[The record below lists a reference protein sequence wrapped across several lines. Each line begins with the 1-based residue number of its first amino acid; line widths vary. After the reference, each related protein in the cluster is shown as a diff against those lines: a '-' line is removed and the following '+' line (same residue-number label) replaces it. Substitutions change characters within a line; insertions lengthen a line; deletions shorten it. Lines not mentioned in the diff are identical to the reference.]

1 MHVPRLFLLDG
12 HALAFRAFYAIEAA
26 LSTKDGRP
34 TNAVYGFALMLNKL
48 IERHKPEYIAAAFD
62 RGRPTIRLERY
73 AEYKAQRERMPE
85 ELRLQVDY
93 IKELLVAF
101 GISLFE
107 VDGHEADDVIGTLT
121 RYAEEEGID
130 SVIVTSDRDS
140 LQLVSPRT
148 KVMLTRKGVTETELM
163 GEAEVIAKYGLKPRQ
178 LVDLKAFMGDSS
190 DNIKGVKGIGEK
202 TALALIGE
210 FGSVEDVY
218 ERLDAIT
225 KPRLKELLVAGK
237 QDAFLSKFLATIVRD
252 VDLGFDLA
260 QFKLR
265 VEDKARLA
273 RLYRDLEL
281 ASLLRKLESET
292 IDLGAAPEKSALL
305 ESTTQSQVR
314 MHIADMVAPQVP
326 GKRIGL
332 KFAASGEL
340 LLADASRVRRVAA
353 SDSEALAELRV
364 YLEDDDTTKVVCE
377 YKSTER
383 ALSALGLS
391 LGAKVFDLELAAYL
405 LDPSQATYTCSVL
418 AQQYLNLGGREL
430 DLESEA
436 GMLVA
441 LSCRLAQELDEKNL
455 RSLYYDVEL
464 PLARVL
470 LAMERIGVAV
480 DVGVLQEMEQ
490 DVGLRIHGLVQEIH
504 ALAGGDFNI
513 GSPKQLG
520 FILFEKLGLPTGKKT
535 KTGYSTDVEVLEG
548 LAEQHEI
555 VQKILLYRTLS
566 KLKSTYLVGLQ
577 EATDACGKVHTTYN
591 QTVTATGRLSST
603 EPNLQNIPIRLAEGR
618 MIRRAFCP
626 SPGFTHILAA
636 DYSQIELRIL
646 AHLAKDPIL
655 TAAFCNGEDIHTR
668 TAAEVFGVNPEFV
681 TREMRDRAK
690 AVNFGIV
697 YGISDYGLSRDIKV
711 SRAVAREY
719 IENYF
724 RRYAG
729 VRAFIDDTILQ
740 AKRDGYVTTLLQRR
754 RYLPDINSSN
764 ATRRAFAERTAMN
777 TPIQG
782 TAADLIKLAMVRIF
796 AKLEQSKLKSRMILQ
811 VHDELI
817 FETTAEELTAL
828 AAIVKDT
835 MENALQLSVPL
846 AVDIKVG
853 SNWYNV
859 EKTKG
864 GLPHA

>member
-1 MHVPRLFLLDG
+1 MLVPRLFLLDG

-26 LSTKDGRP
+26 LTTKDGRP

-48 IERHKPEYIAAAFD
+48 IEQHKPEYIAAAFD

-93 IKELLVAF
+93 IKEMLAAF

-121 RYAEEEGID
+121 LHAEEAGID

-210 FGSVEDVY
+210 FESVEGVY

-237 QDAFLSKFLATIVRD
+237 QDAFLSKFLATIVKD
-252 VDLGFDLA
+252 VDLGFDLS

-273 RLYRDLEL
+273 KLYRDLEL
-281 ASLLRKLESET
+281 SSLLRKLESET

-305 ESTTQSQVR
+305 ESTTEE
-314 MHIADMVAPQVP
+314 A

-332 KFAASGEL
+332 KPAASGEL

-353 SDSEALAELRV
+353 SDPEALAELRL
-364 YLEDDDTTKVVCE
+364 YLEDDAITKVVCE
-377 YKSTER
+377 YKSAER
-383 ALSALGLS
+383 ELSALGLS
-391 LGAKVFDLELAAYL
+391 LGANVFDLELAAYL
-405 LDPSQATYTCSVL
+405 LTPGQATYTCSVL
-418 AQQYLNLGGREL
+418 AQQYLNLGEREL

-436 GMLVA
+436 GILVE
-441 LSCRLAQELDEKNL
+441 LSCRLARELDEKNL

-470 LAMERIGVAV
+470 LAMERTGVAV

-490 DVGLRIHGLVQEIH
+490 HVGARIHGLVQEVH

-548 LAEQHEI
+548 LADKHEI

-577 EATDACGKVHTTYN
+577 EATDTCGKVHTTYN

-655 TAAFCNGEDIHTR
+655 TAAFALGEDIHTR
-668 TAAEVFGVNPEFV
+668 TAAEVFGVNTEHV

-740 AKRDGYVTTLLQRR
+740 AKRVGYVTTLLQRR

-817 FETTAEELTAL
+817 FETTADELTEL

>member
-1 MHVPRLFLLDG
+1 MPRLFLLDG
-12 HALAFRAFYAIEAA
+12 HALAFRAFYALEASLA
-26 LSTKDGRP
+26 TKDGRP

-48 IERHKPEYIAAAFD
+48 IEQHKPEYIAAAFD

-73 AEYKAQRERMPE
+73 AEYKAQRERMPD
-85 ELRLQVDY
+85 ELRLQIDY
-93 IKELLVAF
+93 IKEMLAAY

-107 VDGHEADDVIGTLT
+107 VDGHEADDVIGTLS
-121 RYAEEEGID
+121 RHAEEAGID

-163 GEAEVIAKYGLKPRQ
+163 GEAEVWAKYGLRPEQ
-178 LVDLKAFMGDSS
+178 LVDLKALMGDTS

-210 FGSVEDVY
+210 FGSVEGVY
-218 ERLDAIT
+218 EGLLAVT

-237 QDAFLSKFLATIVRD
+237 QDAFLSKFLATIVRH
-252 VDLGFDLA
+252 VELGFDLS
-260 QFKLR
+260 QFKLQ

-273 RLYRDLEL
+273 KLYRDLEL
-281 ASLLRKLESET
+281 SSLLRRLLNEPT
-292 IDLGAAPEKSALL
+292 GLGAEAQANGPSLGSKDQPQTHAHVPAPE
-305 ESTTQSQVR
+305 ER
-314 MHIADMVAPQVP
+314 
-326 GKRIGL
+326 GRRIGL
-332 KFAASGEL
+332 KFDRSGGL
-340 LLADASRVRRVAA
+340 LLAEASLVRRVATHDPDEVA
-353 SDSEALAELRV
+353 PLRLH
-364 YLEDDDTTKVVCE
+364 LEDDSTTKIVSE
-377 YKSTER
+377 YKATER
-383 ALSALGLS
+383 KLNELGLS
-391 LGAKVFDLELAAYL
+391 LGNNVFDLELAAYL
-405 LDPSQATYTCSVL
+405 LDPSQSSYACSVL
-418 AQQYLNLGGREL
+418 AQQYLNLGEREL
-430 DLESEA
+430 DIESEA
-436 GMLVA
+436 GILLN
-441 LSCRLAQELDEKNL
+441 LSLHLARELEDKNL
-455 RSLYYDVEL
+455 YSLYYDVEL

-470 LAMERIGVAV
+470 LAMERTGVAV

-490 DVGLRIHGLVQEIH
+490 HASLRIDGLIQEIY
-504 ALAGGDFNI
+504 ALAGRDFNI

-535 KTGYSTDVEVLEG
+535 KTGYSTDAEVLEG
-548 LAEQHEI
+548 LADRHEI
-555 VQKILLYRTLS
+555 VQKILEYRTLS

-577 EATDACGKVHTTYN
+577 EATDASGKVHTTYN

-626 SPGFTHILAA
+626 APGFTHILAA
-636 DYSQIELRIL
+636 DYSQVELRIL
-646 AHLAKDPIL
+646 AHLAQDPIL
-655 TAAFCNGEDIHTR
+655 TAAFALGEDIHTR
-668 TAAEVFGVNPEFV
+668 TAAEVFGVIPEHV

-719 IENYF
+719 IDGYF

-729 VRAFIDDTILQ
+729 VRAFIDDTIAQ
-740 AKRDGYVTTLLQRR
+740 AKRDGFVTTLLQRR
-754 RYLPDINSSN
+754 RFLPDINSTN

-796 AKLEQSKLKSRMILQ
+796 KELERARLKSRMILQ

-817 FETTAEELTAL
+817 FETTSDELAEL
-828 AAIVKDT
+828 AAIVKGT

-859 EKTKG
+859 EKTEG
-864 GLPHA
+864 GFPHA

>member
-1 MHVPRLFLLDG
+1 MLVPRLFLLDG

-48 IERHKPEYIAAAFD
+48 IEQHKPEYIAAAFD

-93 IKELLVAF
+93 IKEMLAAF

-121 RYAEEEGID
+121 LHAEEAGID

-210 FGSVEDVY
+210 FESVEGVY

-237 QDAFLSKFLATIVRD
+237 QDAFLSKFLATIVKD
-252 VDLGFDLA
+252 VDLGFDLS

-273 RLYRDLEL
+273 KLYRDLEL
-281 ASLLRKLESET
+281 SSLLRKLESET

-305 ESTTQSQVR
+305 ESTTEE
-314 MHIADMVAPQVP
+314 A

-332 KFAASGEL
+332 KPAASGEL

-353 SDSEALAELRV
+353 SDPEALAELRL
-364 YLEDDDTTKVVCE
+364 YLEDDAITKVVCE
-377 YKSTER
+377 YKSAER
-383 ALSALGLS
+383 ELSALGLS
-391 LGAKVFDLELAAYL
+391 LGANVFDLELAAYL
-405 LDPSQATYTCSVL
+405 LTPGQATYTCSVL
-418 AQQYLNLGGREL
+418 AQQYLNLGEREL

-436 GMLVA
+436 GILVE
-441 LSCRLAQELDEKNL
+441 LSCRLARELDEKNL

-470 LAMERIGVAV
+470 LAMERTGVAV

-490 DVGLRIHGLVQEIH
+490 HVGARIHGLVQEVH

-548 LAEQHEI
+548 LADKHEI

-577 EATDACGKVHTTYN
+577 EATDTCGKVHTTYN

-655 TAAFCNGEDIHTR
+655 TAAFALGEDIHTR
-668 TAAEVFGVNPEFV
+668 TAAEVFGVNTEHV

-740 AKRDGYVTTLLQRR
+740 AKRVGYVTTLLQRR

-817 FETTAEELTAL
+817 FETTADELTEL

>member
-1 MHVPRLFLLDG
+1 MLVPRLFLLDG

-26 LSTKDGRP
+26 LTTKDGRP

-48 IERHKPEYIAAAFD
+48 IEQHKPEYIAAAFD

-93 IKELLVAF
+93 IKEMLAAF

-121 RYAEEEGID
+121 LHAEEAGID

-210 FGSVEDVY
+210 FGSVEEVY
-218 ERLDAIT
+218 EKLDAIT

-237 QDAFLSKFLATIVRD
+237 QDAFLSKFLATIVKD
-252 VDLGFDLA
+252 VDLGFDLS

-273 RLYRDLEL
+273 KLYRDLEL
-281 ASLLRKLESET
+281 SSLLRKLESET
-292 IDLGAAPEKSALL
+292 IDLGAAPEKGALL
-305 ESTTQSQVR
+305 ESTR
-314 MHIADMVAPQVP
+314 EEA

-332 KFAASGEL
+332 KPAASGEL

-353 SDSEALAELRV
+353 SDPEALAELRL
-364 YLEDDDTTKVVCE
+364 YLEDDAITKVVCE
-377 YKSTER
+377 YKSAER
-383 ALSALGLS
+383 ELSALGFS
-391 LGAKVFDLELAAYL
+391 LGANVFDLELAAYL

-418 AQQYLNLGGREL
+418 AQQYLNIGERAL
-430 DLESEA
+430 DLDSEA
-436 GMLVA
+436 GILVE
-441 LSCRLAQELDEKNL
+441 LSCRLARELDEKNL

-470 LAMERIGVAV
+470 LAMERTGVAV
-480 DVGVLQEMEQ
+480 NVGVLQEMEQ
-490 DVGLRIHGLVQEIH
+490 HVGARIHGLVQEIH

-548 LAEQHEI
+548 LADQHEI
-555 VQKILLYRTLS
+555 VQKILEYRTLS

-577 EATDACGKVHTTYN
+577 EAIDAGGKVHTTYN

-655 TAAFCNGEDIHTR
+655 TAAFALGEDIHTR
-668 TAAEVFGVNPEFV
+668 TAAEVFGVNPEHV

-729 VRAFIDDTILQ
+729 VRAFIDDTIAQ
-740 AKRDGYVTTLLQRR
+740 AKRVGYVTTLLQRR

-817 FETTAEELTAL
+817 FETTADELTEL